1 MKPDPKI
8 RATPRPVRVAYL
20 LENGC
25 DAHAWLDAIF
35 AECFGRHGGRQSLI
49 VPVANGVISE
59 RYKEWMRFLD
69 PDFVLALTYDN
80 QALVAGLNDLLVGTA
95 IVERKRNRNEVEK
108 HPRVGVDAI
117 SLTALSW
124 LPYLKVASG
133 THRVTPEFIL
143 DRYPAWVDDGFI
155 SDNFGTLYG
164 SVNPFPVHQQLGLR
178 GLILTPRDAPANRW
192 HFGLV
197 EADEVQDGYEV
208 IDRMSKGSSIV
219 TLGQLSNLYSQPHRP
234 EHPWTKGFCLC
245 VGDSFT
251 DRISCW
257 NAGLLFDDAQI
268 QTFKTMRVPAAI
280 RSDEIRTSQIA
291 NYLRQRNWIGDT
303 NGPRRI
309 VVRSHSLG
317 TEEVQEFV
325 ERLRNITMS
334 YVDFSV
340 IESIEDCIPP
350 DTKHI
355 YRSYHIGSP
364 SPATIETAIRD
375 ATTIV
380 TATEPMQLGY
390 CAGMHPIFSSGSWFV
405 DLTIDRLNDNSR
417 FDNVREKWKL
427 PKHPQLVRQFCE
439 GANIRLSRHGEIT
452 VLVDINK
459 SVIEVKQPK
468 DENIFYGI
476 INDSPHYPYP
486 DMRTNSVN
494 VVAYKYSALSD
505 KGRYLQGMLGM
516 FGSLSGFE
524 EVFNKHFWRSQFESM
539 AAPAQEQQAEV
550 IRDLKLRMKATDG
563 TLQIN
568 DDAGWQKLAERVIQ
582 KSSRL
587 RVPRQKTRYSNLFKA
602 WQAELNAA
610 IEANENFK
618 GRRDEILAEAA
629 DDLKHSLSF
638 LLDRGIFYRGHEWV
652 CRHCSHRNWVS
663 VDLLK
668 DIMPC
673 EVCRKNHQL
682 PIDVALDF
690 RLNEFFATCLREHD
704 TVSVAWA
711 LSALRQESGSCFIF
725 APQTALYRNYP
736 EDQGRRVDRE
746 LDVVCIVDGKFV
758 IGEVKAGVGLIAKND
773 IADLASAAKELGAD
787 VAILMALSGSPRTD
801 G

>member
-1 MKPDPKI
+1 
-8 RATPRPVRVAYL
+8 
-20 LENGC
+20 
-25 DAHAWLDAIF
+25 
-35 AECFGRHGGRQSLI
+35 
-49 VPVANGVISE
+49 
-59 RYKEWMRFLD
+59 
-69 PDFVLALTYDN
+69 
-80 QALVAGLNDLLVGTA
+80 
-95 IVERKRNRNEVEK
+95 
-108 HPRVGVDAI
+108 
-117 SLTALSW
+117 
-124 LPYLKVASG
+124 
-133 THRVTPEFIL
+133 
-143 DRYPAWVDDGFI
+143 
-155 SDNFGTLYG
+155 
-164 SVNPFPVHQQLGLR
+164 
-178 GLILTPRDAPANRW
+178 
-192 HFGLV
+192 
-197 EADEVQDGYEV
+197 
-208 IDRMSKGSSIV
+208 
-219 TLGQLSNLYSQPHRP
+219 
-234 EHPWTKGFCLC
+234 
-245 VGDSFT
+245 
-251 DRISCW
+251 
-257 NAGLLFDDAQI
+257 
-268 QTFKTMRVPAAI
+268 
-280 RSDEIRTSQIA
+280 
-291 NYLRQRNWIGDT
+291 
-303 NGPRRI
+303 
-309 VVRSHSLG
+309 
-317 TEEVQEFV
+317 
-325 ERLRNITMS
+325 
-334 YVDFSV
+334 
-340 IESIEDCIPP
+340 
-350 DTKHI
+350 
-355 YRSYHIGSP
+355 
-364 SPATIETAIRD
+364 
-375 ATTIV
+375 
-380 TATEPMQLGY
+380 
-390 CAGMHPIFSSGSWFV
+390 
-405 DLTIDRLNDNSR
+405 
-417 FDNVREKWKL
+417 
-427 PKHPQLVRQFCE
+427 
-439 GANIRLSRHGEIT
+439 
-452 VLVDINK
+452 
-459 SVIEVKQPK
+459 
-468 DENIFYGI
+468 
-476 INDSPHYPYP
+476 
-486 DMRTNSVN
+486 
-494 VVAYKYSALSD
+494 
-505 KGRYLQGMLGM
+505 M